1 MSLVMNTAR
10 SNHICAYSLTVY
22 SNTDL
27 QVRCETYGIQLTD
40 SHWHK
45 RFRALHLNAKKKQ

>member
-10 SNHICAYSLTVY
+10 SNHICAYSLTAY

-27 QVRCETYGIQLTD
+27 QVDVKPTEFNWQTPIDTKD
-40 SHWHK
+40 SE
-45 RFRALHLNAKKKQ
+45 LYT